1 MDYHVSLGCVCSIS
15 AQRQNVGAHHLIAI
29 VALASTI
36 ESPPEL
42 SGIFNPEGLLSKIV
56 WHRMIKLDCVVNGTP
71 VFLDLPISNCPLKKI
86 KVVLS

>member
-1 MDYHVSLGCVCSIS
+1 MDYHVSLRCVCSIS

-29 VALASTI
+29 VALASAI

-42 SGIFNPEGLLSKIV
+42 SRVFNSEGLLSEIV
-56 WHRMIKLDCVVNGTP
+56 RHRMIKLDCIANSTP

-86 KVVLS
+86 EVVLS